1 MQDAHARGPLWMTS
15 SNILFLFL
23 VTVVILNMFRHAS
36 LYLAVDY
43 DVYKISVLM
52 TSIFKAKSIQE
63 SQIPEHTTYIKST
76 WSIL

>member
-1 MQDAHARGPLWMTS
+1 MTS

-23 VTVVILNMFRHAS
+23 VTVVILNMFRPAS

-43 DVYKISVLM
+43 DVYKISALM

-63 SQIPEHTTYIKST
+63 SQILEHNTYIKCT
-76 WSIL
+76 WPIL